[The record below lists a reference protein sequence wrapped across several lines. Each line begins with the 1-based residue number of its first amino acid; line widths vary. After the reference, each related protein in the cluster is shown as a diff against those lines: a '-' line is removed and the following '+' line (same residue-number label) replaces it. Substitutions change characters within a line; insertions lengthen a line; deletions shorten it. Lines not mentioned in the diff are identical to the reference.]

1 MGSSRVCYRLSL
13 WRSVI
18 QNGGSIN
25 LLPLEMVV
33 STVGPNAQSA
43 CVMHS
48 WKWVNSNSLCVAEA
62 MKVQQWCMASAADPL
77 PSDDSGGIPD
87 GDGPEVIKLP
97 VAAKGLLSV
106 ASFDTIA
113 RPRAKLKQGSVALLD
128 SNLHN
133 LNVRTA
139 GSSTPVR
146 TDSMDEGYDLSL
158 AISAHSVPAQTQA
171 EPSFVKK
178 RELAVKESGKEL
190 EGIAGGDT
198 GGVAHVPNNALF
210 EPQIKRNRPSAP

>member
-1 MGSSRVCYRLSL
+1 
-13 WRSVI
+13 
-18 QNGGSIN
+18 
-25 LLPLEMVV
+25 
-33 STVGPNAQSA
+33 
-43 CVMHS
+43 
-48 WKWVNSNSLCVAEA
+48 
-62 MKVQQWCMASAADPL
+62 MASAADLL

-87 GDGPEVIKLP
+87 GDGPEVTKLP
-97 VAAKGLLSV
+97 VAAKDLLSV

-113 RPRAKLKQGSVALLD
+113 RPRAKVKQGSVALLD

-146 TDSMDEGYDLSL
+146 TDGIDEGYDLSL

-171 EPSFVKK
+171 EPSFFKK

-190 EGIAGGDT
+190 VEGIAGGDT
-198 GGVAHVPNNALF
+198 GGVSHIPNNDLF